1 MAKTYT
7 WSGRVA
13 ATITALPE
21 RDSRAFWEVV
31 EGTGDAGT
39 PLVAPEV
46 LAFLVREAFA
56 RGASARA
63 ERLYAVLWRRYAAN
77 VLFYASQYQG
87 RLQRSLT
94 GEDVAVEVFA
104 LLCSRLRAATDVTFY
119 ECCFLPGL
127 KRLTLDKVQRL
138 PDEPLVS
145 LTVQRDADAEEEQQD
160 LEDPGAVDPHE
171 QAELSEYQ
179 EELRGTLPARLQ
191 GLQPKVQMTA
201 RLLMQGKAEGEI
213 AAALGVSTR
222 MVTNYKAVLRQAL
235 AGLA

>member
-13 ATITALPE
+13 ATIAALPE
-21 RDSRAFWEVV
+21 RDSPAFWELV
-31 EGTGDAGT
+31 ERTGDGGVA
-39 PLVAPEV
+39 LAPEV
-46 LAFLVREAFA
+46 LAFLVRESFA
-56 RGASARA
+56 HGALARA
-63 ERLYAVLWRRYAAN
+63 ERLYAVVWRRFAGHVLVYAR
-77 VLFYASQYQG
+77 QYQA

-94 GEDVAVEVFA
+94 AEDVAVEVFA
-104 LLCSRLRAATDVTFY
+104 LLCARLRAATDVTFY

-145 LTVQRDADAEEEQQD
+145 LTVQRDEEAEEEQQD
-160 LEDPGAVDPHE
+160 LEDPGAADPHE
-171 QAELSEYQ
+171 EAEMSEYQ
-179 EELRGTLPARLQ
+179 EELRAVLPARLH
-191 GLQPKVQMTA
+191 GLPPKVQTTA
-201 RLLMQGKAEGEI
+201 HLLMQGKAEGEI

-235 AGLA
+235 AGLT

>member
-1 MAKTYT
+1 MARTYT
-7 WSGRVA
+7 WSVRVA
-13 ATITALPE
+13 GTIAALPE
-21 RDSRAFWEVV
+21 RDSRAFWELV
-31 EGTGDAGT
+31 EGTGDADT
-39 PLVAPEV
+39 PLAPEV
-46 LAFLVREAFA
+46 LAFLIREAFA
-56 RGASARA
+56 RGAQARA
-63 ERLYAVLWRRYAAN
+63 ERLFSVLWRRYAAH
-77 VLFYASQYQG
+77 VLFYARQYQA

-94 GEDVAVEVFA
+94 GEDVAVEVFS
-104 LLCSRLRAATDVTFY
+104 LLCARLRTATDVTFY

-138 PDEPLVS
+138 PDEPVVS
-145 LTVQRDADAEEEQQD
+145 LTVQRDTEAEEEQQD
-160 LEDPGAVDPHE
+160 LADPGAVDPHE
-171 QAELSEYQ
+171 QAEASEYQ
-179 EELRGTLPARLQ
+179 EALRALLPARLH